1 MCLYH
6 WQLFLELK
14 KPSAIVCTFGYWA
27 HGPNVLKQLHI
38 SQSWC
43 FQCAKVKHNS
53 GLFQN
58 IHSFAQEKAA
68 VGLTP
73 LSCSWVGAGK
83 YRFQLPLGGSKV
95 ISEILKV
102 MNGLVILGQ
111 FQSCLSTVQKK
122 QTLSLSFFYTCSV
135 FFFFGLI
142 TFIYKLPPMR
152 TSESWVAPY
161 SLYSLFKPTPVWNNL
176 FPQPYLIHVWESISV
191 LALLHFHTYTWYTLS
206 IQYTAGYVCP
216 SCSEL

>member
-122 QTLSLSFFYTCSV
+122 QTLSLSFFYTCSD
-135 FFFFGLI
+135 FFFFLVSSHSYISFHQCGRVNPEWLHI
-142 TFIYKLPPMR
+142 
-152 TSESWVAPY
+152 PY
-161 SLYSLFKPTPVWNNL
+161 TVYSNQHQCEIICFRSR
-176 FPQPYLIHVWESISV
+176 I
-191 LALLHFHTYTWYTLS
+191 
-206 IQYTAGYVCP
+206 
-216 SCSEL
+216 